1 VSKVPHNALP
11 PKGWAVGMATKKSNK
26 ELAEKLTVA
35 MNELKESGEL
45 EKIFSN
51 YGVKYM
57 RP

>member
-1 VSKVPHNALP
+1 
-11 PKGWAVGMATKKSNK
+11 MATKKTNK

-45 EKIFSN
+45 EKIFAN